1 MGVLRVLLVAVTAAA
16 FGAPAAGAQIIE
28 APELPLPE
36 APSLPE
42 APPLPGVPD
51 VTSPPP
57 PPSPPPSSPPPPPS
71 LTDTVTGLVG
81 GDGGS
86 SEPSGGGSTTSGDST
101 GAGGGSSTS
110 SREATGSGGERSG
123 PRTRFDRLPP
133 RFERLL
139 ERIVGGRNLAA
150 NLRRLQAA
158 LADRPDLRARVL
170 RLVRAEIAK
179 LERGGVTPAERRRI
193 TRLRRVEAALE
204 PRPAGS
210 AAPAAE
216 SGGLT
221 WSASSMPRADAAVTV
236 TTEQRDERRTSE
248 VASAGSTS
256 PPKEE
261 RGGITGSL
269 PSLPAV
275 PGLPDDVSLG
285 TLLLVIVGVLVA
297 LGALAFGL
305 AALPSRAVPAGRARH
320 ALRTFRSDL
329 AFLGLVALGATM
341 LLLLVG
347 ALL

>member
-1 MGVLRVLLVAVTAAA
+1 MRVLRILFVALTAAA
-16 FGAPAAGAQIIE
+16 IGAPAASAQIIE
-28 APELPLPE
+28 APEVQLPEAPTLPE
-36 APSLPE
+36 APSLPGV
-42 APPLPGVPD
+42 PGV
-51 VTSPPP
+51 TSPP
-57 PPSPPPSSPPPPPS
+57 PPSPPPSPS
-71 LTDTVTGLVG
+71 LEDTVTGLVG

-86 SEPSGGGSTTSGDST
+86 SESSDDGGATTSGGSS
-101 GAGGGSSTS
+101 GSGSSTS
-110 SREATGSGGERSG
+110 SRTASGSGGERSG

-139 ERIVGGRNLAA
+139 ERILGGRDVAA

-158 LADRPDLRARVL
+158 LADRPDLRARIL

-179 LERGGVTPAERRRI
+179 LERGGVTPAEERRI
-193 TRLRRVEAALE
+193 DRLRRVEAALE

-216 SGGLT
+216 GGGLT
-221 WSASSMPRADAAVTV
+221 WSASWMPRADAAVVV
-236 TTEQRDERRTSE
+236 TAEPRDQRPTSE

-256 PPKEE
+256 PQKEE
-261 RGGITGSL
+261 RGGISGSL

-285 TLLLVIVGVLVA
+285 TLLLVIAGALIA
-297 LGALAFGL
+297 LGVLAFGL
-305 AALPSRAVPAGRARH
+305 AVFPSRAVPEGRARH
-320 ALRTFRSDL
+320 ALRTSRSDL
-329 AFLGLVALGATM
+329 AFVGLVALGATM